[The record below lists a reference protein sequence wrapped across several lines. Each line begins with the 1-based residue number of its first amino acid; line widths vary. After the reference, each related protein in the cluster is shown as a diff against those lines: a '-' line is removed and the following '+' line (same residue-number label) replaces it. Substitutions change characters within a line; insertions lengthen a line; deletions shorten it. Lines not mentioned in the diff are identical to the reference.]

1 MKEAYGSEEPV
12 LDIDNETPRASK
24 KMAKKRKA
32 MEAANAASP
41 AFEDAESAAAKVAK
55 QEALDA
61 EEEEGQPKRQKAKVE
76 MEVEKELPGQKRPE
90 RFDELPL
97 NEQTQKALVQMKM
110 TKMTEIQRRAIPPLL
125 TGRDVL
131 GAAKTGSGK
140 TLAFLIPAIELLRRL
155 AFKPRNG
162 TLFTSSPLAEKEAEN
177 SRLG

>member
-1 MKEAYGSEEPV
+1 MQ
-12 LDIDNETPRASK
+12 
-24 KMAKKRKA
+24 
-32 MEAANAASP
+32 ME
-41 AFEDAESAAAKVAK
+41 
-55 QEALDA
+55 
-61 EEEEGQPKRQKAKVE
+61 R
-76 MEVEKELPGQKRPE
+76 EVEVVGGQKRPE

-97 NEQTQKALVQMKM
+97 NEQTQKALVTMKM

-162 TLFTSSPLAEKEAEN
+162 TFFFTQRERDRHSKEAP
-177 SRLG
+177 